1 MSIPGRPT
9 ILISSLV
16 FDVASVA
23 LLLEFVGLA
32 LPEGTWSL
40 DAINWLGGI
49 SCVGWFVGFALL
61 IDWLVFHTFPVWGPS
76 RRALTGATLKL
87 IASVLFNIQP
97 WSGLSGAGYWK
108 DNPIGVPWSNFVGI
122 VFFHAGNCVDAI
134 GMSPMLDRTKLL
146 QHGNLP
152 VFGINT
158 YMIATWFL
166 VVADGMEYFY
176 GPESSSFI
184 SPGQIVGSS
193 LLLVAS
199 LMYTVWA
206 AFPPAPA
213 KTPLLEPVLP

>member
-1 MSIPGRPT
+1 MSIPGRMT

-32 LPEGTWSL
+32 LKPTWPV
-40 DAINWLGGI
+40 AVVNWLGGI
-49 SCVGWFVGFALL
+49 SCIGWFVGFALL

-97 WSGLSGAGYWK
+97 WSGLSSLGYWR
-108 DNPIGVPWSNFVGI
+108 DSPIGCPWSNFVGI

-134 GMSPMLDRTKLL
+134 GMSPMLDRSTLL
-146 QHGNLP
+146 QHANLP

-166 VVADGMEYFY
+166 VIADGMEYFDV
-176 GPESSSFI
+176 ESSFI
-184 SPGQIVGSS
+184 STGQIIGSS

-199 LMYTVWA
+199 LLYTVWA

-213 KTPLLEPVLP
+213 KTALLEPVLP